1 MGESSFSREVCHGR
15 AAVDVCVSAGVCI
28 EEMRFSVSFG
38 VESCPRNVG
47 FLWGKAKLVHEK
59 EKRGEEK
66 FRAVVAILLV
76 VLLLVRLLALSTG
89 RLSLKVL

>member
-1 MGESSFSREVCHGR
+1 M
-15 AAVDVCVSAGVCI
+15 CVSAGVCI
-28 EEMRFSVSFG
+28 EEMSFSISFG

-66 FRAVVAILLV
+66 FRAVVVVVAILLV
-76 VLLLVRLLALSTG
+76 VLLLVRLLALSKALRVG
-89 RLSLKVL
+89 CL